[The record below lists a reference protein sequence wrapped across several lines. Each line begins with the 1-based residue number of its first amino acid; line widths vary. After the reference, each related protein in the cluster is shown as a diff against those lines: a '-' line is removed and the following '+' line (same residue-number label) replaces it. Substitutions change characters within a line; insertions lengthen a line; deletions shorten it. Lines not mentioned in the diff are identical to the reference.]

1 MDPPTPQAD
10 TFLVLL
16 DGPEGE
22 LKVRGSRFVGQAF
35 HTPDLATVQERLTA
49 VRKRHHA
56 ATHHCWAARFGGVD
70 RLTERFEDDGEPGG
84 TAGVPILK
92 PLAGRLLH
100 DGLVVVTRYYGGV
113 KLGTG
118 GLARA
123 YSDAAVL
130 ALKLAAV
137 ETVVLEEIVAMTCS
151 WDDMG
156 TVEATLARAG
166 EDVLVV
172 DRRFEGEPH
181 LKVTVRRSVADT
193 LRRALI
199 ESTAG
204 RVRFTSL

>member
-1 MDPPTPQAD
+1 MDPVTPGSD
-10 TFLVLL
+10 EYLVLL

-35 HTPDLATVQERLTA
+35 HAPDLEQVHSRVTA

-56 ATHHCWAARFGGVD
+56 ATHHCWAARFGGMD
-70 RLTERFEDDGEPGG
+70 RLTERSEDDGEPSG

-100 DGLVVVTRYYGGV
+100 NGLVVVTRYYGGV

-130 ALKLAAV
+130 ALKLAPV
-137 ETVVLEEIVAMTCS
+137 ETVLLEDTVALTCS
-151 WDDMG
+151 WEDMG
-156 TVEATLARAG
+156 TVEAILARAG
-166 EDVLVV
+166 SDILGVE
-172 DRRFEGEPH
+172 RGFEGEPH
-181 LKVTVRRSVADT
+181 LEVTVRRSVAGA
-193 LRRALI
+193 LRRALV
-199 ESTAG
+199 ESTGG
-204 RVRFTSL
+204 RVRLTGL